1 MYFALSRSSCSRRLL
16 LLVTVVAPSILS
28 IEPAARAAEPFWRQV
43 MPRKR
48 VEADPNADYTL
59 SENNGPWLIMAS
71 SFNGEQGEREAREL
85 VTELRQKFNLPAF
98 YYAMTFQ
105 LEDERPGRGLDN
117 YGAPIRRRY
126 QRGSQVLQHAVL
138 VGEFPH
144 IDDAEAQTL
153 LERVKKIEPETLKVA
168 DGEATSQ
175 SLIDFR
181 QFQRSIGEKL
191 GQPVTY
197 GPMNHAFLTRNPLL
211 PKEYFVPVGVDED
224 VAKWN
229 KGIEHSLL
237 NCPGK
242 YTIKVATFRGRTLL
256 KEANDSFEDDR
267 NTRRAQETDP
277 LVKAVEQ
284 SHNLT
289 VALRSKGWEAYEFH
303 DRHES
308 YVCIGSF
315 DEMQRTPAGGL
326 APATR
331 EAQIIIDTFGAAT
344 PAVGFERPAY
354 KEMGVKAED
363 ISKVE
368 MKEQLV
374 KQQFDQRFAKVGDVA
389 EGFHPKR
396 FVGIP
401 FDIQP
406 EPIEAPKVSISS
418 AYVRK

>member
-1 MYFALSRSSCSRRLL
+1 MNTFRQVTLVVLAL
-16 LLVTVVAPSILS
+16 VVMASAPSTG
-28 IEPAARAAEPFWRQV
+28 PAARGAEPFWRQV

-48 VEADPNADYTL
+48 VAADPNADYTL
-59 SENNGPWLIMAS
+59 AENNGPWLIMAA
-71 SFNGEQGEREAREL
+71 SFSGEQGESEAREL
-85 VTELRQKFNLPAF
+85 VGELRQKFNLPAF

-105 LEDERPGRGLDN
+105 LEDQRPGRGLDN

-126 QRGSQVLQHAVL
+126 QRGSQVLEHAVL

-144 IDDAEAQTL
+144 IDDPEAQTL
-153 LERVKKIEPETLKVA
+153 LERVKTVEPDTLKVA

-181 QFQRSIGEKL
+181 QFHRSLNQKL
-191 GQPVTY
+191 GMSVVN
-197 GPMNHAFLTRNPLL
+197 GPMGHAFLTRNPLL
-211 PKEYFVPVGVDED
+211 PKEYFAPVGVDDD

-229 KGIEHSLL
+229 KGIENSLL
-237 NCPGK
+237 TCPGK

-256 KEANDSFEDDR
+256 KAANDDVADDQD
-267 NTRRAQETDP
+267 TRRAKDTDP
-277 LVKAVEQ
+277 LVKAVEHA
-284 SHNLT
+284 HNLT

-308 YVCIGSF
+308 YVCVGSF
-315 DEMQRTPAGGL
+315 NEMQRNPAGGL

-331 EAQIIIDTFGAAT
+331 DAQIIIDTFGAAT

-354 KEMGVKAED
+354 QEMGVKAEN
-363 ISKVE
+363 ITKVE
-368 MKEQLV
+368 MKEQLI

-406 EPIEAPKVSISS
+406 MPIEAPKQSISS

>member
-1 MYFALSRSSCSRRLL
+1 MNKFRQVALLGL
-16 LLVTVVAPSILS
+16 ALIVTAT
-28 IEPAARAAEPFWRQV
+28 EPAVRAAEPFWRQV
-43 MPRKR
+43 IARKR

-59 SENNGPWLIMAS
+59 AENTGPWLIMAA
-71 SFNGEQGEREAREL
+71 SFSGEQGEAEAREL
-85 VTELRQKFNLPAF
+85 VGELRRRFNLPAF

-105 LEDERPGRGLDN
+105 LEDQRPGRGLDN

-126 QRGSQVLQHAVL
+126 QRGSQVLEHAVL

-144 IDDAEAQTL
+144 IDDPEAQTL
-153 LERVKKIEPETLKVA
+153 LERIKTIEPDALKVA

-175 SLIDFR
+175 SLVDFR
-181 QFQRSIGEKL
+181 QFHRSLSQKL
-191 GQPVTY
+191 GAPVTN
-197 GPMNHAFLTRNPLL
+197 GPMGHAFLTRNPLL
-211 PKEYFVPVGVDED
+211 PKEYFAPVGVDDD

-237 NCPGK
+237 ECPGK

-256 KEANDSFEDDR
+256 KAANDDLADDQ
-267 NTRRAQETDP
+267 NTRRAKETDP
-277 LVKAVEQ
+277 LVKAVEHA
-284 SHNLT
+284 HNLT

-308 YVCIGSF
+308 CVCVGSF
-315 DEMQRTPAGGL
+315 NEMQRTPAGGL
-326 APATR
+326 VPATR
-331 EAQIIIDTFGAAT
+331 DAQIIIDTFGAST

-354 KEMGVKAED
+354 KEMGVKDEN
-363 ISKVE
+363 ITKVE
-368 MKEQLV
+368 MKEQLI

-406 EPIEAPKVSISS
+406 VAIEAPKVSISS